1 MIQHICH
8 KVNGEI
14 RRYCNDKT
22 VYPYVPDE
30 VYKTWDE
37 CPICFS
43 MDKPSER
50 RARPSFMDRE
60 IYLKDYIKVK

>member
-30 VYKTWDE
+30 VYRTWDE
-37 CPICFS
+37 
-43 MDKPSER
+43 
-50 RARPSFMDRE
+50 
-60 IYLKDYIKVK
+60 